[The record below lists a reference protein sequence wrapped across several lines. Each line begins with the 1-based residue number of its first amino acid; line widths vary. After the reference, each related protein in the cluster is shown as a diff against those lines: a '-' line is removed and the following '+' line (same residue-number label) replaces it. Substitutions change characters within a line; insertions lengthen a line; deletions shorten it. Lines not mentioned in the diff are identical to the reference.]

1 MGGARFPSREVKT
14 GSEEYFGVP
23 CPAVFVPTNRWSP
36 EFTKRFGGLGNHFV
50 GVVDLSGTSWTQSF
64 FSFLLRVT
72 LWSFLVGFLS
82 IVDTK
87 EVRIMI
93 IMGVVEF

>member
-64 FSFLLRVT
+64 FF
-72 LWSFLVGFLS
+72 FLVKSNL
-82 IVDTK
+82 
-87 EVRIMI
+87 
-93 IMGVVEF
+93 VVVLGRFFVYRRYEGSTDNDNNGCC